1 MVGGLVM
8 AWIARDLS
16 EDLDVYDSKPV
27 RDDEFYEWI
36 IQDAF
41 KYEIFDFNRVELP
54 SDADEKLIGRHI
66 TWNDEP
72 IELK

>member
-1 MVGGLVM
+1 M

-16 EDLDVYDSKPV
+16 EDLYVYDSKPV
-27 RDDEFYEWI
+27 GDDEFYEWI

>member
-16 EDLDVYDSKPV
+16 EDLYVYDSKPV

-36 IQDAF
+36 IPDAF
-41 KYEIFDFNRVELP
+41 RYEIFDFNRVFLP
-54 SDADEKLIGRHI
+54 SNADEKLIGRHI
-66 TWNDEP
+66 TWEDEP
-72 IELK
+72 IEI